1 MLMFESVVAATF
13 IFSRQIKYDDD
24 DVKLCM
30 YLFFFIFNIYSL
42 VNIQRPWHDASHCDW
57 RYGNSTTGFRFL

>member
-42 VNIQRPWHDASHCDW
+42 VNIQRP
-57 RYGNSTTGFRFL
+57 